1 MHRFV
6 VTFDLVLRFLLC
18 NKCNTQIVYVCVRA
32 QEDVEF
38 EVKVLKVDKSNGV
51 ASVNGW
57 NKKSGKAALQGR
69 VTMSFEPTSK
79 L

>member
-1 MHRFV
+1 MFPWS
-6 VTFDLVLRFLLC
+6 TNILELFPIILVCISF
-18 NKCNTQIVYVCVRA
+18 VYVCVRA

-51 ASVNGW
+51 ASVDGR